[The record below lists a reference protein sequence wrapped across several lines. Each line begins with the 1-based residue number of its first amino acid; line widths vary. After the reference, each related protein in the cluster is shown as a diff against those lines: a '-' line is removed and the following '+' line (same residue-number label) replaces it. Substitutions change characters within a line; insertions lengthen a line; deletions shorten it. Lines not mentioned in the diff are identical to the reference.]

1 MGFLNV
7 AAAVMLKRAVKD
19 SLSESSLA
27 QILTNSSYQSF
38 SWRNGLR
45 FGDLAISLEQ
55 LTAAKNLAHF
65 SIGSCSLH
73 EPDADLLSISD
84 TAR

>member
-7 AAAVMLKRAVKD
+7 ATAVMLKRALQH

-27 QILTNSSYQSF
+27 DILTNSSYQSF
-38 SWRNGLR
+38 SWDNGLR
-45 FGDLAISLEQ
+45 FGDFAISLDQ
-55 LTAAKNLAHF
+55 LIAARNLAHF

-73 EPDADLLSISD
+73 EPDADLLSFSD